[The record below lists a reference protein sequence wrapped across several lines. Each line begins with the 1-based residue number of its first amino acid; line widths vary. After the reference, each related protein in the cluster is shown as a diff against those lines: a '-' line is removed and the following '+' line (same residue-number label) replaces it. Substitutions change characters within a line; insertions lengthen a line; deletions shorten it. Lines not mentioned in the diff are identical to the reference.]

1 MESDSLHEHDKS
13 WKAFFITTLFILCT
27 ANVYAQSSDTIF
39 SRYFRYAQNFA
50 DAYPREKVS
59 LHLDNAS
66 YYLGDTIWFKAYV
79 VTAEQNLPTT
89 ISKPLYVELLDQL
102 GNVVER
108 QIIQLTDGEG
118 TGQIILNNTFFTGYY
133 EMRAYTKWMLAFD
146 NPSCFS
152 RVLPVY
158 RKRLSD
164 EETPRSIATYRMDAS
179 MKQRPKDKE
188 KKFTVRFFPEGGQ
201 LVKGISSIVAFEA
214 TSRDKG
220 AADVEGT
227 VVLPSGEELAHIR
240 SLHDGMGYFEYKPEE
255 KAGVAKI
262 DYEGSTYQFDL
273 PEALPQGYVLRIDN
287 RREMLD
293 ITVARSSQAM
303 KDTLAVFVSSQGRPY
318 KCMTLDF
325 EDELNCQFRISTK
338 ELPPGVQQIS
348 LVNLKGETL
357 CERFCYVMPRSS
369 MLLACKTDHA
379 LYRPFEPVTCRIKV
393 RDHLNRPVQA
403 NLSVS
408 IRNGVESDF
417 REYDHSIYTDLLLVS
432 DLKGYIHQPGFYF
445 ENQSAER
452 FKMLDVLLLVRGW
465 RKYDLS
471 RLIGKRPFLPRYL
484 PETSLTLYG
493 QVESYF
499 GKALRNVG
507 VSILARRDSVS
518 IAGMTK
524 TDSLGYFSA
533 PVDGFSGSMDALI
546 QTRNEGKKWNKQAV
560 VKLFRNFEPSLRKLD
575 YYELNPEWKETGDL
589 KQLLDTLDIAYKDS
603 VFGPDHHLLD
613 EVVVNAKRLNLLLKQ
628 TERFEKEILGYYN
641 ITQVVDKMRDK
652 GEAVYNLPMLLK
664 ELNPNF
670 RLSDSLSL
678 HYNNSRVL
686 FIVNG
691 GVLSYGKTDYVL
703 DKDVDAIKSIMLYYD
718 QAGGESVFVMNKQ
731 SNSFSPS
738 EKEAIGVVFWCNDG
752 NNPNIKETAYAV
764 SLEDLEENPLI
775 DTDEDIANVSEDEN
789 SFDGAANTAAIMNF
803 AIKDSLAYPAAQKAI
818 EYAPKGVTGWFIGS
832 IAQNKA
838 ISNNLEKVYSSFSI
852 IGGTHFD
859 GWYWSST
866 EDGAGKDTPK
876 VFALISSLTKG
887 RATSTSKRN
896 SFKIRPIIAI
906 R

>member
-50 DAYPREKVS
+50 DSYPREKVS

-240 SLHDGMGYFEYKPEE
+240 SLHDGIGYFEYKPEE

-731 SNSFSPS
+731 SNRVTKFTANNFWSGRWQDGDLSELPLQDAIGADSGPDALWGEKDRKTMKKGPLQKSSVVVCSITTIDDWDPNKTYKARRGIRHTYIQGYNEPLEFYSPAYPDGAPLYTEDSRRTLYWNPNVKTNEKGEAVIRCYNSDNSAPLIINVETLYKGSPS
-738 EKEAIGVVFWCNDG
+738 SL
-752 NNPNIKETAYAV
+752 NIY
-764 SLEDLEENPLI
+764 SI
-775 DTDEDIANVSEDEN
+775 D
-789 SFDGAANTAAIMNF
+789 
-803 AIKDSLAYPAAQKAI
+803 Y
-818 EYAPKGVTGWFIGS
+818 
-832 IAQNKA
+832 
-838 ISNNLEKVYSSFSI
+838 
-852 IGGTHFD
+852 
-859 GWYWSST
+859 
-866 EDGAGKDTPK
+866 
-876 VFALISSLTKG
+876 
-887 RATSTSKRN
+887 
-896 SFKIRPIIAI
+896 
-906 R
+906 

>member
-27 ANVYAQSSDTIF
+27 VNAYAQSSDTIF

-50 DAYPREKVS
+50 DSYPREKVS

-240 SLHDGMGYFEYKPEE
+240 SLHDGMGYFEYKPEQ

-731 SNSFSPS
+731 SNRVTKFTANNFWSGRWQDGDLSELPLQDAIGADSGPDALWGEKDRKTMKKGPLQKSSVVVCSITTIDDWDPNKTYKARRGIRHTYIQGYNEPLEFYSPAYPDGAPLYTEDSRCTLYWNPNVKTNEKGEAVIRCYNSDNSAPLIINVETLYKGSPS
-738 EKEAIGVVFWCNDG
+738 SL
-752 NNPNIKETAYAV
+752 NIY
-764 SLEDLEENPLI
+764 SI
-775 DTDEDIANVSEDEN
+775 D
-789 SFDGAANTAAIMNF
+789 
-803 AIKDSLAYPAAQKAI
+803 Y
-818 EYAPKGVTGWFIGS
+818 
-832 IAQNKA
+832 
-838 ISNNLEKVYSSFSI
+838 
-852 IGGTHFD
+852 
-859 GWYWSST
+859 
-866 EDGAGKDTPK
+866 
-876 VFALISSLTKG
+876 
-887 RATSTSKRN
+887 
-896 SFKIRPIIAI
+896 
-906 R
+906 

>member
-50 DAYPREKVS
+50 DSYPREKVS

-731 SNSFSPS
+731 SNRVTKFTANNFWSGRWQDGDLSDLSLQDAIGADSGPDALWGEKDRKTMKKGPLQKSSVVVCSITTIDDWDPNKTYKARRGIRHTYIQGYNEPLEFYSPAYPNGAPLYTEDSRRTLYWNPNVKTNKKGEVVIQCYNSDNSAPLIINVETLYKGSPS
-738 EKEAIGVVFWCNDG
+738 SL
-752 NNPNIKETAYAV
+752 NIY
-764 SLEDLEENPLI
+764 SI
-775 DTDEDIANVSEDEN
+775 D
-789 SFDGAANTAAIMNF
+789 
-803 AIKDSLAYPAAQKAI
+803 Y
-818 EYAPKGVTGWFIGS
+818 
-832 IAQNKA
+832 
-838 ISNNLEKVYSSFSI
+838 
-852 IGGTHFD
+852 
-859 GWYWSST
+859 
-866 EDGAGKDTPK
+866 
-876 VFALISSLTKG
+876 
-887 RATSTSKRN
+887 
-896 SFKIRPIIAI
+896 
-906 R
+906 

>member
-50 DAYPREKVS
+50 DSYPREKVS

-731 SNSFSPS
+731 SNRVTKFTANNFWSGRWQDGDLSELPLQDAIGADSGPDALWGEKDRKTMKKGPLQKSSVVVCSITTIDDWDPNKTYKARRGIRHTYIQGYNEPLEFYSPAYPDGAPLYTEDSRRTLYWNPNVKTNEKGEAVIRCYNSDNSAPLIINVETLYKGSPS
-738 EKEAIGVVFWCNDG
+738 SL
-752 NNPNIKETAYAV
+752 NI
-764 SLEDLEENPLI
+764 
-775 DTDEDIANVSEDEN
+775 
-789 SFDGAANTAAIMNF
+789 
-803 AIKDSLAYPAAQKAI
+803 
-818 EYAPKGVTGWFIGS
+818 
-832 IAQNKA
+832 
-838 ISNNLEKVYSSFSI
+838 YSM
-852 IGGTHFD
+852 G
-859 GWYWSST
+859 Y
-866 EDGAGKDTPK
+866 
-876 VFALISSLTKG
+876 
-887 RATSTSKRN
+887 
-896 SFKIRPIIAI
+896 
-906 R
+906 

>member
-27 ANVYAQSSDTIF
+27 VNAYAQSSDTIF

-164 EETPRSIATYRMDAS
+164 KETPRSIATYRMDAS

-227 VVLPSGEELAHIR
+227 VVSPSGEELAHIR

-575 YYELNPEWKETGDL
+575 YYELNPEWKEAGDL

-603 VFGPDHHLLD
+603 VFGSDHHLLD

-731 SNSFSPS
+731 SNRVTKFTANNFWSGRWQDGDLSELSLQDAIGADSGPDALWGEKDRKTMKKSPLQKSSVVVCSITTIDDWDPNKTYKARRGIRHTYIQGYNELLEFYSPAYPDGAPLYTEDSRRTLYWNPNVKTNEKGEAVIRCYNSDNSAPLIINVETLYKGSPS
-738 EKEAIGVVFWCNDG
+738 SL
-752 NNPNIKETAYAV
+752 NI
-764 SLEDLEENPLI
+764 
-775 DTDEDIANVSEDEN
+775 
-789 SFDGAANTAAIMNF
+789 
-803 AIKDSLAYPAAQKAI
+803 
-818 EYAPKGVTGWFIGS
+818 
-832 IAQNKA
+832 
-838 ISNNLEKVYSSFSI
+838 YSM
-852 IGGTHFD
+852 G
-859 GWYWSST
+859 Y
-866 EDGAGKDTPK
+866 
-876 VFALISSLTKG
+876 
-887 RATSTSKRN
+887 
-896 SFKIRPIIAI
+896 
-906 R
+906 

>member
-27 ANVYAQSSDTIF
+27 VNAYAQSSDTIF

-50 DAYPREKVS
+50 DSYPREKVS

-731 SNSFSPS
+731 SNRVTKFTANNFWSGRWQDGDLSDLPLQDAIGADSGPDALWGEKDRKTMKKSPLQKSSVVVCSITTIDDWDPNKTYKARRGIRHTYIQGYNEPLEFYSPAYPDGAPLYTEDSRRTLYWNPNVKTNKKGEVVIQCYNSDNSAPLIINVETLYKGSPS
-738 EKEAIGVVFWCNDG
+738 SL
-752 NNPNIKETAYAV
+752 NIY
-764 SLEDLEENPLI
+764 SI
-775 DTDEDIANVSEDEN
+775 D
-789 SFDGAANTAAIMNF
+789 
-803 AIKDSLAYPAAQKAI
+803 Y
-818 EYAPKGVTGWFIGS
+818 
-832 IAQNKA
+832 
-838 ISNNLEKVYSSFSI
+838 
-852 IGGTHFD
+852 
-859 GWYWSST
+859 
-866 EDGAGKDTPK
+866 
-876 VFALISSLTKG
+876 
-887 RATSTSKRN
+887 
-896 SFKIRPIIAI
+896 
-906 R
+906 

>member
-27 ANVYAQSSDTIF
+27 VNAYAQSSDTIF

-50 DAYPREKVS
+50 DSYPREKVS

-158 RKRLSD
+158 QKRLSD

-255 KAGVAKI
+255 KAGMAKI

-338 ELPPGVQQIS
+338 ELPPGVQLIC
-348 LVNLKGETL
+348 LVKLKGETL

-575 YYELNPEWKETGDL
+575 YYELNPEWKEAGDL

-731 SNSFSPS
+731 SNRVTKFTANNFWSGRWQDGDLSDLSLQDAIGADSGPDALWGEKDRKTMKKGPLQKSSVVVCSITTIDDWDPNKTYKARRGIRHTYIQGYNEPLEFYSPAYPNGAPLYTEDSRRTLYWNPNVKTNEKGEAVIRCYNSDNSAPLIINVETLYKGSPS
-738 EKEAIGVVFWCNDG
+738 SL
-752 NNPNIKETAYAV
+752 NIY
-764 SLEDLEENPLI
+764 SI
-775 DTDEDIANVSEDEN
+775 D
-789 SFDGAANTAAIMNF
+789 
-803 AIKDSLAYPAAQKAI
+803 Y
-818 EYAPKGVTGWFIGS
+818 
-832 IAQNKA
+832 
-838 ISNNLEKVYSSFSI
+838 
-852 IGGTHFD
+852 
-859 GWYWSST
+859 
-866 EDGAGKDTPK
+866 
-876 VFALISSLTKG
+876 
-887 RATSTSKRN
+887 
-896 SFKIRPIIAI
+896 
-906 R
+906 

>member
-27 ANVYAQSSDTIF
+27 ANAYAQSSDTIF

-50 DAYPREKVS
+50 DSYPREKVS

-66 YYLGDTIWFKAYV
+66 NYLGDTIWFKAYV

-164 EETPRSIATYRMDAS
+164 KETPRSIATYRMDAS

-575 YYELNPEWKETGDL
+575 YYELNPEWKEAGDL

-731 SNSFSPS
+731 SNRVTKFTANNFWSGRWQDGDLSELPLQDAIGADSGPDALWGEKDRKTMKKSPLQKSSVVVCSITTIDDWDPNKTYKARRGIRHTYIQGYNEPLEFYSPAYPDGAPLYTEDSRRTLYWNPNVKTNEKGEAVIRCYNSDNSAPLIINVETLYKGSPS
-738 EKEAIGVVFWCNDG
+738 SL
-752 NNPNIKETAYAV
+752 NIY
-764 SLEDLEENPLI
+764 SI
-775 DTDEDIANVSEDEN
+775 D
-789 SFDGAANTAAIMNF
+789 
-803 AIKDSLAYPAAQKAI
+803 Y
-818 EYAPKGVTGWFIGS
+818 
-832 IAQNKA
+832 
-838 ISNNLEKVYSSFSI
+838 
-852 IGGTHFD
+852 
-859 GWYWSST
+859 
-866 EDGAGKDTPK
+866 
-876 VFALISSLTKG
+876 
-887 RATSTSKRN
+887 
-896 SFKIRPIIAI
+896 
-906 R
+906 

>member
-50 DAYPREKVS
+50 DSYPREKVS

-731 SNSFSPS
+731 SNRVTKFTANNFWSGRWQDGDLSDLPLQDAIGADSGPDALWGEKDRKTMKKSPLQKSSVVVCSITTIDDWDPNKTYKARRGIRHTYIQGYNEPLEFYSPAYPDGAPLYTEDSRRTLYWNPNVKTNKKGEVVIQCYNSDNSAPLIINVETLYRGSPS
-738 EKEAIGVVFWCNDG
+738 SL
-752 NNPNIKETAYAV
+752 NIY
-764 SLEDLEENPLI
+764 SI
-775 DTDEDIANVSEDEN
+775 D
-789 SFDGAANTAAIMNF
+789 
-803 AIKDSLAYPAAQKAI
+803 Y
-818 EYAPKGVTGWFIGS
+818 
-832 IAQNKA
+832 
-838 ISNNLEKVYSSFSI
+838 
-852 IGGTHFD
+852 
-859 GWYWSST
+859 
-866 EDGAGKDTPK
+866 
-876 VFALISSLTKG
+876 
-887 RATSTSKRN
+887 
-896 SFKIRPIIAI
+896 
-906 R
+906 

>member
-262 DYEGSTYQFDL
+262 DYEGSTYQSDL

-731 SNSFSPS
+731 SNRVTKFTANNFWSGRWQDGDLSELPLQDAIGADSGPDALWGEKDRKTMKKGPLQKSSVVVCSITTIDDWDPNKTYKARRGIRHTYIQGYNEPLEFYSPAYPDGAPLYTEDSRRTLYWNPNVKTNEKGEAVIRCYNSDNSAPLIINVETLYKGSPS
-738 EKEAIGVVFWCNDG
+738 SL
-752 NNPNIKETAYAV
+752 NIY
-764 SLEDLEENPLI
+764 SI
-775 DTDEDIANVSEDEN
+775 D
-789 SFDGAANTAAIMNF
+789 
-803 AIKDSLAYPAAQKAI
+803 Y
-818 EYAPKGVTGWFIGS
+818 
-832 IAQNKA
+832 
-838 ISNNLEKVYSSFSI
+838 
-852 IGGTHFD
+852 
-859 GWYWSST
+859 
-866 EDGAGKDTPK
+866 
-876 VFALISSLTKG
+876 
-887 RATSTSKRN
+887 
-896 SFKIRPIIAI
+896 
-906 R
+906 

>member
-27 ANVYAQSSDTIF
+27 VNAYAQSSDTIF

-50 DAYPREKVS
+50 DSYPREKVS

-255 KAGVAKI
+255 KAGMAKI

-293 ITVARSSQAM
+293 ITVARSSQSM

-524 TDSLGYFSA
+524 TDLLGYFSA

-575 YYELNPEWKETGDL
+575 YYELNPEWKEAGDL

-731 SNSFSPS
+731 SNRVTKFTANNFWSGRWQDGDLSDLSLQDAIGADSGPDALWGEKDRKTMKKGPLQKSSVVVCSITTIDDWDPNKTYKARRGIRHTYIQGYNEPLEFYSPAYPNGAPLYTEDSRRTLYWNPNVKTNEKGEAVIRCYNSDNSAPLIINVETLYKGSPS
-738 EKEAIGVVFWCNDG
+738 SL
-752 NNPNIKETAYAV
+752 NIY
-764 SLEDLEENPLI
+764 SI
-775 DTDEDIANVSEDEN
+775 D
-789 SFDGAANTAAIMNF
+789 
-803 AIKDSLAYPAAQKAI
+803 Y
-818 EYAPKGVTGWFIGS
+818 
-832 IAQNKA
+832 
-838 ISNNLEKVYSSFSI
+838 
-852 IGGTHFD
+852 
-859 GWYWSST
+859 
-866 EDGAGKDTPK
+866 
-876 VFALISSLTKG
+876 
-887 RATSTSKRN
+887 
-896 SFKIRPIIAI
+896 
-906 R
+906 

>member
-50 DAYPREKVS
+50 DSYPREKVS

-471 RLIGKRPFLPRYL
+471 RLIGKRSFLPRYL

-731 SNSFSPS
+731 SNRVTKFTANNFWSGRWQDGDLSELPLQDAIGADSGPDALWGEKDRKTMKKGPLQKSSVVVCSITTIDDWDPNKTYKARRGIRHTYIQGYNEPLEFYSPAYPNGAPLYTEDSRRTLYWNPNVKTNEKGEAVIRCYNSDNSAPLIINVETLYKGSPS
-738 EKEAIGVVFWCNDG
+738 SL
-752 NNPNIKETAYAV
+752 NIY
-764 SLEDLEENPLI
+764 SI
-775 DTDEDIANVSEDEN
+775 D
-789 SFDGAANTAAIMNF
+789 
-803 AIKDSLAYPAAQKAI
+803 Y
-818 EYAPKGVTGWFIGS
+818 
-832 IAQNKA
+832 
-838 ISNNLEKVYSSFSI
+838 
-852 IGGTHFD
+852 
-859 GWYWSST
+859 
-866 EDGAGKDTPK
+866 
-876 VFALISSLTKG
+876 
-887 RATSTSKRN
+887 
-896 SFKIRPIIAI
+896 
-906 R
+906 

>member
-1 MESDSLHEHDKS
+1 MESDSLHEYDKS

-27 ANVYAQSSDTIF
+27 VNAYAQSSDTIF

-50 DAYPREKVS
+50 DSYPREKVS

-575 YYELNPEWKETGDL
+575 YYELNPEWKEAGDL
-589 KQLLDTLDIAYKDS
+589 EQLLDTLDIAYKDS

-731 SNSFSPS
+731 SNRVTKFTANNFWSGRWQDGDLSDLSLQDAIGADSGPDALWGEKDRKTMKKGPLQKSSVVVCSITTIDDWDPNKTYKARRGIRHTYIQGYNEPLEFYSPAYPNGAPLYTEDSRRTLYWNPNVKTNEKGEAVIRCYNSDNSAPLIINVETLYKGSPS
-738 EKEAIGVVFWCNDG
+738 SL
-752 NNPNIKETAYAV
+752 NIY
-764 SLEDLEENPLI
+764 SI
-775 DTDEDIANVSEDEN
+775 D
-789 SFDGAANTAAIMNF
+789 
-803 AIKDSLAYPAAQKAI
+803 Y
-818 EYAPKGVTGWFIGS
+818 
-832 IAQNKA
+832 
-838 ISNNLEKVYSSFSI
+838 
-852 IGGTHFD
+852 
-859 GWYWSST
+859 
-866 EDGAGKDTPK
+866 
-876 VFALISSLTKG
+876 
-887 RATSTSKRN
+887 
-896 SFKIRPIIAI
+896 
-906 R
+906 

>member
-50 DAYPREKVS
+50 DSYPREKVS

-240 SLHDGMGYFEYKPEE
+240 SFHDGMRYFEYKPEE

-731 SNSFSPS
+731 SNRVTKFTANNFWSGRWQDGDLSELPLQDAIGADSGPDALWGEKDRKTMKKGPLQKSSVVVCSITTIDDWDPNKTYKARRGIRHTYIQGYNEPLEFYSPAYPDGAPLYTEDSRRTLYWNPNVKTNEKGEAVIQCYNSDNSAPLIINVETLYKGSPS
-738 EKEAIGVVFWCNDG
+738 SL
-752 NNPNIKETAYAV
+752 NIY
-764 SLEDLEENPLI
+764 SI
-775 DTDEDIANVSEDEN
+775 D
-789 SFDGAANTAAIMNF
+789 
-803 AIKDSLAYPAAQKAI
+803 Y
-818 EYAPKGVTGWFIGS
+818 
-832 IAQNKA
+832 
-838 ISNNLEKVYSSFSI
+838 
-852 IGGTHFD
+852 
-859 GWYWSST
+859 
-866 EDGAGKDTPK
+866 
-876 VFALISSLTKG
+876 
-887 RATSTSKRN
+887 
-896 SFKIRPIIAI
+896 
-906 R
+906 

>member
-1 MESDSLHEHDKS
+1 MRIRSIIITFCLLSSIAVQIHSQQVADS
-13 WKAFFITTLFILCT
+13 
-27 ANVYAQSSDTIF
+27 IF
-39 SRYFRYAQNFA
+39 ATYFARSQAYA
-50 DAYPREKVS
+50 DAYPREKAY
-59 LHLDNAS
+59 LHLDNTS
-66 YYLGDTIWFKAYV
+66 YYIGDTIWYKAYV
-79 VTAEQNLPTT
+79 VTAEQNQPSP
-89 ISKPLYVELLDQL
+89 ISTPLYVELLDQL
-102 GNVVER
+102 GNTSER
-108 QIIQLTDGEG
+108 QIIQLRDGEG
-118 TGQIILNNTFFTGYY
+118 EGQFILTKALFSGFY
-133 EMRAYTKWMLAFD
+133 EIRAYTKWMLAF
-146 NPSCFS
+146 SEKQYFS
-152 RVLPVY
+152 RTIPVY
-158 RKRLSD
+158 RKRRSEVD
-164 EETPRSIATYRMDAS
+164 ENRSIITYRMDES
-179 MKQRPKDKE
+179 MKQRPRSKE
-188 KKFTVRFFPEGGQ
+188 KDFMIRFFPEGGQ
-201 LVKGISSIVAFEA
+201 LVEGVPSVVAFEA
-214 TSRDKG
+214 TSKE
-220 AADVEGT
+220 EGT
-227 VVLPSGEELAHIR
+227 VGISGTVYGPDDVELAQFTT
-240 SLHDGMGYFEYKPEE
+240 LHDGMGCFTYTPTDKQA
-255 KAGVAKI
+255 KAVV
-262 DYEGSTYQFDL
+262 TYQDKKYSFQL
-273 PEALPQGYVLRIDN
+273 PKALPQGYVLNVTSKEKALVIKVLRN
-287 RREMLD
+287 STSL
-293 ITVARSSQAM
+293 
-303 KDTLAVFVSSQGRPY
+303 KDTLALFISHQGRPLMY
-318 KCMTLDF
+318 QTLDF
-325 EDELNCQFRISTK
+325 KDQTVYHLPLSTQG
-338 ELPPGVQQIS
+338 LPGGVIQLS
-348 LVNLKGETL
+348 LMNSNGATL

-575 YYELNPEWKETGDL
+575 YYELNPEWKEAGDL

-731 SNSFSPS
+731 SNRVTKFTANNFWSGRWQDGDLSDLSLQDAIGADSGPDALWGEKDRKTMKKGPLQKSSVVVCSITTIDDWDPNKTYKARRGIRHTYIQGYNEPLEFYSPAYPDGAPLYTEDSRRTLYWNPNVKTNEKGEAVIRCYNSDNSAPLIINVETLYKGSPS
-738 EKEAIGVVFWCNDG
+738 SL
-752 NNPNIKETAYAV
+752 NIY
-764 SLEDLEENPLI
+764 SI
-775 DTDEDIANVSEDEN
+775 D
-789 SFDGAANTAAIMNF
+789 
-803 AIKDSLAYPAAQKAI
+803 Y
-818 EYAPKGVTGWFIGS
+818 
-832 IAQNKA
+832 
-838 ISNNLEKVYSSFSI
+838 
-852 IGGTHFD
+852 
-859 GWYWSST
+859 
-866 EDGAGKDTPK
+866 
-876 VFALISSLTKG
+876 
-887 RATSTSKRN
+887 
-896 SFKIRPIIAI
+896 
-906 R
+906 

>member
-731 SNSFSPS
+731 SNRVTKFTANNFWSGRWQDGDLSDLSLQDAIGADSGPDALWGEKDRKTMKKGPLQKSSVVVCSITTIDDWDPNKTYKARRRIRHTYIQGYNEPLEFYSPAYPDGAPLYTEDSRRTLYWNPNVKTNEKGEAVIRCYNSDNSAPLIINVETLYKGSPS
-738 EKEAIGVVFWCNDG
+738 SL
-752 NNPNIKETAYAV
+752 NIY
-764 SLEDLEENPLI
+764 SI
-775 DTDEDIANVSEDEN
+775 D
-789 SFDGAANTAAIMNF
+789 
-803 AIKDSLAYPAAQKAI
+803 Y
-818 EYAPKGVTGWFIGS
+818 
-832 IAQNKA
+832 
-838 ISNNLEKVYSSFSI
+838 
-852 IGGTHFD
+852 
-859 GWYWSST
+859 
-866 EDGAGKDTPK
+866 
-876 VFALISSLTKG
+876 
-887 RATSTSKRN
+887 
-896 SFKIRPIIAI
+896 
-906 R
+906 

>member
-50 DAYPREKVS
+50 DSYPREKVS

-240 SLHDGMGYFEYKPEE
+240 SLHDGMGYFEYKPEQ

-293 ITVARSSQAM
+293 ITVASLTDGM

-731 SNSFSPS
+731 SNRVTKFTANNFWSGRWQDGDLSDLSLQDAIGADSGPDALWGEKDRKTMKKGPLQKSSVVVCSITTIDDWDPNKTYKARRGIRHTYIQGYNEPLEFYSPAYPNGAPLYTEDSRRTLYWNPNVKTNEKGEAVIRCYNSDNSAPLIINVETLYKGSPS
-738 EKEAIGVVFWCNDG
+738 SL
-752 NNPNIKETAYAV
+752 NIY
-764 SLEDLEENPLI
+764 SI
-775 DTDEDIANVSEDEN
+775 D
-789 SFDGAANTAAIMNF
+789 
-803 AIKDSLAYPAAQKAI
+803 Y
-818 EYAPKGVTGWFIGS
+818 
-832 IAQNKA
+832 
-838 ISNNLEKVYSSFSI
+838 
-852 IGGTHFD
+852 
-859 GWYWSST
+859 
-866 EDGAGKDTPK
+866 
-876 VFALISSLTKG
+876 
-887 RATSTSKRN
+887 
-896 SFKIRPIIAI
+896 
-906 R
+906 